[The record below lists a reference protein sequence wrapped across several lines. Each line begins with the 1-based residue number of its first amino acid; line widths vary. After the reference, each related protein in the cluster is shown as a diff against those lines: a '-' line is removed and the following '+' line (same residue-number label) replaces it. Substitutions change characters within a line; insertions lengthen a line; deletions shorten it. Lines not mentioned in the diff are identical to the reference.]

1 MPEPPRIPSSARHY
15 ASALVDLARQEG
27 GYEPWQGRLARLLSV
42 LGDPDLVAAL
52 HDPSL
57 TTGQKVELTTQV
69 LGSDPAIDVLG
80 RNLALVLVSSHRQAL
95 LPAVAAAYAQR
106 VDAAEGRVRARLTT
120 AIALPAP
127 ELDRLAATV
136 SRRLGRQVLFDVSV
150 DPRII
155 GGMILRIGDRIFDG
169 SLATRLS
176 QLRQTLITQPI
187 TG

>member
-1 MPEPPRIPSSARHY
+1 MPEPPRIPSNAQHY
-15 ASALVDLARQEG
+15 ATALIDLARQEG
-27 GYEPWQGRLARLLSV
+27 GYEPWQARLARLQAV
-42 LGDPDLVAAL
+42 LGDPDLLAL
-52 HDPSL
+52 LHNPSL
-57 TTGQKVELTTQV
+57 TTAQKVELTTQV
-69 LGSDPAIDVLG
+69 LGADPAIDLQA
-80 RNLALVLVSSHRQAL
+80 RNLALVLVSGHRQAL
-95 LPAVAAAYAQR
+95 LPAVAAAYGQR

-120 AIALPAP
+120 AITLPEP

-136 SRRLGRQVLFDVSV
+136 SQHLGRRVLFDATV